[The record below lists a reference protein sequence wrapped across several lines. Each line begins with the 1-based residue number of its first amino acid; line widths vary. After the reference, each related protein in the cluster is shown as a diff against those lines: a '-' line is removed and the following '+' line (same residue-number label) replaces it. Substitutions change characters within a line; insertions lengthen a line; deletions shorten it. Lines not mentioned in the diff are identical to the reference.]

1 MKPKTIPADRLRW
14 RLTDIAKRV
23 AKGRQFVVTHYGKP
37 TFALVSLGDLERLSM
52 LPDVARDRS
61 TKNTSTPA
69 QGWKF
74 DAGHGQQPLPV
85 RSTDE
90 AGGDEHRATCVGG
103 AVTSPARAGS
113 SAGGAR

>member
-23 AKGRQFVVTHYGKP
+23 AKGRRFVVTHYGKP
-37 TFALVSLGDLERLSM
+37 TFALVSLADLERLSM

-69 QGWKF
+69 QGWNN
-74 DAGHGQQPLPV
+74 DAGHGQHPLPV
-85 RSTDE
+85 RSSDE
-90 AGGDEHRATCVGG
+90 AGGDEHRATCVGP

-113 SAGGAR
+113 SAGGAP

>member
-61 TKNTSTPA
+61 AKNTSTPA
-69 QGWKF
+69 QGQNLQTHDYRPATHKELA
-74 DAGHGQQPLPV
+74 D
-85 RSTDE
+85 DE
-90 AGGDEHRATCVGG
+90 PRAATGS
-103 AVTSPARAGS
+103 VTSPARADS
-113 SAGGAR
+113 LTGGAS

>member
-37 TFALVSLGDLERLSM
+37 TFALVSLADLERLSM

-69 QGWKF
+69 QGWSHM
-74 DAGHGQQPLPV
+74 DGGPGDHTRPTAMGV
-85 RSTDE
+85 
-90 AGGDEHRATCVGG
+90 GGDGHRATTVGDG
-103 AVTSPARAGS
+103 AVTSPARADS
-113 SAGGAR
+113 FAGGAS